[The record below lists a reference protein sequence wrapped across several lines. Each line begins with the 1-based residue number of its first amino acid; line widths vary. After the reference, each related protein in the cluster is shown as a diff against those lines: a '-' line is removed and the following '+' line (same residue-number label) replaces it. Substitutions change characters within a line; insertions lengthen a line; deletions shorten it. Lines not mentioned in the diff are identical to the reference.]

1 MFRFLIFRF
10 SGRRAVS
17 TMIGGVIILSL
28 LLTALGTMVFVS
40 QQYDQYQQSVNKMVQ
55 YGDKQQLENLVA
67 NSPGL
72 TPVASNAAVPG
83 WGICTSTTYIC
94 YNMTVS
100 NLGGVGV
107 QIVRI
112 YINSTG
118 SGCTS
123 LCVLNPTASITSYAF
138 NQANS
143 YLNQGEVNHWLVLA
157 LPKAKLLPS
166 YTFSTPPNTILIVT
180 SRGNVFAF
188 QWPFQILMG
197 GQSQSAFSA
206 GIMKIAYQYI
216 QGSAYPT
223 CTTTNPPLCYDS
235 KNEPG
240 PVAAGSGG
248 SVTSAY
254 CHQEPAQA
262 YQAGPTYAEK
272 LTVSGLTDNNLWF
285 VSPWVTQS
293 IFTSA
298 QTNGNAPSG
307 HLTWPSNLTTLY
319 IYVNITNVGNTP
331 FAINGGSIDLTWY
344 SFNWLTAN
352 LIGYYQGAPPG
363 TFYPTGTTH
372 TVAAGQSFYGIFKVI
387 SLCLGKSDCSP
398 SSSSTGTWPPPTGQ
412 SVMFL
417 GSASLTSST
426 TNSTFIAGVALT
438 SGLWIR
444 YSCS

>member
-1 MFRFLIFRF
+1 MLRLLIFRF
-10 SGRRAVS
+10 RRRRAVS

-157 LPKAKLLPS
+157 LPRAVALPNPNPA
-166 YTFSTPPNTILIVT
+166 FPQNTILVAT
-180 SRGNVFAF
+180 TRGNVFSF
-188 QWPFQILMG
+188 QWPYQIQIF
-197 GQSQSAFSA
+197 GQSGSAFSS
-206 GIMKIAYQYI
+206 GLLKVAYQPIGTSGGYDSI
-216 QGSAYPT
+216 HDYKNASGHTP
-223 CTTTNPPLCYDS
+223 TTTYCH
-235 KNEPG
+235 NEPLQSY
-240 PVAAGSGG
+240 PAASN
-248 SVTSAY
+248 
-254 CHQEPAQA
+254 
-262 YQAGPTYAEK
+262 YAEK
-272 LTVSGLTDNNLWF
+272 LTGITGVKDSNTLYF
-285 VSPWVTQS
+285 VNPWVTKAILMS
-293 IFTSA
+293 TCTESCSGSA
-298 QTNGNAPSG
+298 
-307 HLTWPSNLTTLY
+307 TTQMY
-319 IYVNITNVGNTP
+319 IYAVVMNTFKTAYTVN
-331 FAINGGSIDLTWY
+331 NGTIDLMWY
-344 SFNWLTAN
+344 STNHLDGI
-352 LIGYYQGAPPG
+352 LYGLYYQGH
-363 TFYPTGTTH
+363 FYPTG
-372 TVAAGQSFYGIFKVI
+372 
-387 SLCLGKSDCSP
+387 SLP
-398 SSSSTGTWPPPTGQ
+398 SIAPGTSYYAIYQMNEMQLAYPPPRSPIADN
-412 SVMFL
+412 SVMFW
-417 GSASLTSST
+417 GGASLST
-426 TNSTFIAGVALT
+426 TSKNETYF
-438 SGLWIR
+438 SGTILASGFWMR
-444 YSCS
+444 ASC